1 MATTKN
7 AQLRYNVLDR
17 CFSNPGRKYGIKDL
31 LEACNNALNDHHGGS
46 ISIQRR
52 QLYDDISFMESEAGW
67 SINLIKEKEGRS
79 VYYRYEDPEFS
90 INKKPLN
97 PREESQLREVLTT
110 LSRFRGMPQFDWV
123 EELKARLD
131 ASLGFSATSEN
142 IIDFQQ
148 NPYLK
153 GMTFFSKLYEA
164 IQNKQT
170 IKMTYQSFKAE
181 TPITSTVHP
190 YFLKQYNNRW
200 FLFGKTEG
208 YDTISNFALDRIV
221 DIANA
226 SIPYVRNTEI
236 DFSEYFEDI
245 LGVSF
250 TADEDPIDIQLWIS
264 NSLYPYVKTKP
275 LHGSQKL
282 KEQVEDGYI
291 ISLNLIPNYELQSVL
306 LSHGE
311 NIKVQSPSSF
321 REVLVRRIN
330 DMSKLYK

>member
-17 CFSNPGRKYGIKDL
+17 CFSNPGRKYAIKDL
-31 LEACNNALNDHHGGS
+31 LEACNNALNDHYGGS

-52 QLYDDISFMESEAGW
+52 QLYDDISFMESLAGW
-67 SINLIKEKEGRS
+67 SISLIKEKKERS
-79 VYYRYEDPEFS
+79 VYYKYEDPDFS

-110 LSRFRGMPQFDWV
+110 LSRFRGMPQFDWM
-123 EELKARLD
+123 EELTARLD
-131 ASLGFSATSEN
+131 ASIGTTNRAEN

-164 IQNKQT
+164 MQNKQSLE
-170 IKMTYQSFKAE
+170 ISYQSFKSD
-181 TPITSTVHP
+181 TPTTSIVHP

-200 FLFGKTEG
+200 FLFAKTEG

-250 TADEDPIDIQLWIS
+250 TANADPIDIQLWIS

-282 KEQVEDGYI
+282 KEQKKDGYI
-291 ISLNLIPNYELQSVL
+291 ISLNLIPNYELQSIL

-311 NIKVQSPSSF
+311 KIKVLSPSSF
-321 REVLVRRIN
+321 REALATRIN
-330 DMSKLYK
+330 EMIKLYK